1 MKKLITFLLFA
12 ALFQETANAATYY
25 VNIGLA
31 AGTNDGSSWNNAFQT
46 WSAFTAVGSPGVV
59 TISRSGAPF
68 VTSAGASWNTGS
80 TTITLSVSNPLILV
94 GDAISGTGLA
104 SNTTVTAISGTTLTL
119 SLVTTA
125 TVTAGFLAD
134 AVVDNIYIKGNIPS
148 QSSLWV
154 VGYLDNFYGSCYGT
168 ESSPSQRPMYD
179 NDGNGIVESWE
190 FQYPTTFTSTRG
202 GTAING
208 SSAIFD
214 GFTITHT
221 GAVNGGTSMTTY
233 ISPIGQTVQNC
244 VFTGSSLS
252 YGATTAYTNGNGGCL
267 LKVLGTF
274 KNNLIEK
281 NNVSL
286 TYVTTSTSS
295 TDIKVVPYLEVNF
308 PATNNIV
315 VSVSGCIFRNNVA
328 TISNSGT
335 AGTTDN
341 LRGMVLTTNHPNTA
355 GLTGTSATFSDC
367 IIHNNEIT
375 YSGTIMP
382 GKASIAS
389 SLVLSSSSSYDN
401 FINCTFANNKM
412 TNMATCFYATSTGNV
427 VHKVYN
433 NALWNNKNTVSSTTS
448 TVSMNSQSSQNAN
461 SVFDNNYVDIA
472 NSGNWGSSWGAGN
485 KTNLSASNTGSNGPY
500 FKKTPMNGANNII
513 GAFQSAGT
521 ELTAINQSDWR
532 LNPGTYLNGKGIT
545 TTILKDKAGIDF
557 SSTPSVGAYE
567 YVKVTPTVTIN
578 VSSYIYNG
586 SNQGPNSSTIGGTIG
601 GVNSTGI
608 LSYIYSESGNSTL
621 PINAGNFTVTA
632 TLAADTYYNSVSS
645 SATSFSLS
653 KKPLTIGAPS
663 IASKT
668 YDGSATSGTVIP
680 GSLSGFV
687 DPETVSVSSAIGTYP
702 DANVGTGKSATIA
715 YTLANGTNGGLAA
728 NYSLTNGSASG
739 NITAASGSPTGDNLN
754 NSGLTDNQLANT
766 NLTISSG
773 EFIINDT
780 KTVRSLTIAPG
791 VKLTHSSGTLTA
803 TNGITL
809 ESDATGT
816 ATLMDSYTEPTIT
829 ATVKQYVTAGRN
841 WYMSAPL
848 NNTADYSALD
858 KGASVAEYNEVTGL
872 WPVVSSGTLTRGKGY
887 VQVAS
892 ASQGTTGT
900 VSFSGTTNS
909 GNVPVTLTYTSG
921 KGNGYNLVGNP
932 YPSYLSW
939 SAVAADNT
947 AANMPTGTMW
957 YRTISYNG
965 KNAWTPNTVY
975 SLNDI
980 VYNGTRFYKA
990 TSVTGTSDASGG
1002 PTGGLTGITD
1012 GSVVWNYEG
1021 SIYLFAT
1028 ISASGVA
1035 SPATVSNLVPPMQA
1049 FWVKSS
1055 GGTLTFKNAMRAHNT
1070 GGTNALKAPKSSST
1084 DIKLL
1089 RLNVSNGASADETVI
1104 YASTDASNAFDTY
1117 DAPKYFNTV
1126 GSNQPEIYTQVGNE
1140 KLVINAMNEIANGIE
1155 IPLGFATEKGN
1166 NFTISAT
1173 ELRNFGSDIKVMLKD
1188 KQTTTEFDL
1197 TAGQLYAFSSAVV
1210 NNTDRFSLIF
1220 RASGNTT
1227 AIDNAEKGN
1236 TQVFVNQANNITIIA
1251 PEKSNYVIYNA
1262 MGQIIEKGIATSNYQ
1277 ITNLKLSQGVYVVKV
1292 GNYNSTRVIIK

>member
-1 MKKLITFLLFA
+1 MKKLITFLLCT
-12 ALFQETANAATYY
+12 ALFAVTANAATYY

-31 AGTNDGSSWNNAFQT
+31 TGANNGSSWTDAYQT
-46 WSAFTAVGSPGVV
+46 WSAFTAAGSPGVV
-59 TISRSGAPF
+59 AISRSGAPF
-68 VTSAGASWNTGS
+68 VTSAGASWTTGS
-80 TTITLSVSNPLILV
+80 TAITLSVSNPLIVV

-119 SLVTTA
+119 SLATTA

-134 AVVDNIYIKGNIPS
+134 AVADDIYIKGTIPS
-148 QSSLWV
+148 QSGLWV
-154 VGYLDNFYGSCYGT
+154 IGYLDNFYGSCAGT

-367 IIHNNEIT
+367 IIHNNEISYT
-375 YSGTIMP
+375 GTIMP
-382 GKASIAS
+382 GKSSIAG
-389 SLVLSSSSSYDN
+389 SLVLSSSSSKDN

-412 TNMATCFYATSTGNV
+412 TNIATCFYATSTGNV
-427 VHKVYN
+427 IHKVYN
-433 NALWNNKNTVSSTTS
+433 NALWNNKNTVSSTNTTS
-448 TVSMNSQSSQNAN
+448 TVSMYSQSAQNA
-461 SVFDNNYVDIA
+461 STVFNNNYVDVTT
-472 NSGNWGSSWGAGN
+472 SGNWSVGWGAGN
-485 KTNLSASNTGSNGPY
+485 VTNFSASNTGSNGPY
-500 FKKTPMNGANNII
+500 FKKPPMNGANNII

-521 ELTAINQSDWR
+521 ELTSINLSDWR

-608 LSYIYSESGNSTL
+608 LTYINSESGNSTL
-621 PINAGNFTVTA
+621 PINAGNYTVTA
-632 TLAADTYYNSVSS
+632 TLTADTYYNSVSS

-702 DANVGTGKSATIA
+702 DANVGTGKSATIV
-715 YTLANGTNGGLAA
+715 YTLANGTGGLAA
-728 NYSLTNGSASG
+728 NYSLANGSASG
-739 NITAASGSPTGDNLN
+739 DITAASGSPTGDNLN

-780 KTVRSLTIAPG
+780 KAVQSLTVAPG
-791 VKLTHSSGTLTA
+791 AKLTHSSGTLTA

-816 ATLMDSYTEPTIT
+816 ATLMDSYTEPTIN
-829 ATVKQYVTAGRN
+829 ATLKQYVTAGRN

-848 NNTADYSALD
+848 NNSADYSVLN
-858 KGASVAEYNEVTGL
+858 KGNSVAEYNETTGL
-872 WPVVSSGTLTRGKGY
+872 WPAVSSGTLTRGKGY
-887 VQVAS
+887 VQIAS
-892 ASQGTTGT
+892 STQGTTGT
-900 VSFSGTTNS
+900 VSFNGITNS
-909 GNVPVTLTYTSG
+909 GDVPVTLTYTSDKG
-921 KGNGYNLVGNP
+921 KGFNLVGNP
-932 YPSYLSW
+932 YPSFLSW
-939 SAVAADNT
+939 SAVAADNS

-957 YRTISYNG
+957 YRTISYNE
-965 KNAWTPNTVY
+965 KNAWAPSTTY
-975 SLNDI
+975 SLNAI
-980 VYNGTRFYKA
+980 VYNGTRFYK
-990 TSVTGTSDASGG
+990 VTTAGTSAASGG
-1002 PTGGLTGITD
+1002 PSGGGTVIGD

-1021 SIYLFAT
+1021 SVYVFAT

-1035 SPATVSNLVPPMQA
+1035 SPATVSNLVPPTQA
-1049 FWVKSS
+1049 FWVKST
-1055 GGTLTFKNAMRAHNT
+1055 GGTLTFKNTMRTHNT
-1070 GGTNALKAPKSSST
+1070 GAANTLKAPKNASN

-1089 RLNVSNGASADETVI
+1089 RLNVTNGASADEAVI
-1104 YASTDASNAFDTY
+1104 YASNDASNAFDTY
-1117 DAPKYFNTV
+1117 DAPKYFNTA

-1140 KLVINAMNEIANGIE
+1140 KLVINAMNEITTGTE

-1166 NFTISAT
+1166 DFTISAS
-1173 ELRNFGSDIKVMLKD
+1173 EFRNLGSDIQVVLKD

-1197 TAGQLYAFSSAVV
+1197 ISGQSYAFSSDVV

-1220 RASGNTT
+1220 RTSGSTNGVDNTT
-1227 AIDNAEKGN
+1227 KLNA
-1236 TQVFVNQANNITIIA
+1236 QVFVNTANQIVIVA
-1251 PEKSNYVIYNA
+1251 PEKSSFGIYNA
-1262 MGQIIEKGIATSNYQ
+1262 IGMMIENGITTLNYQTSN
-1277 ITNLKLSQGVYVVKV
+1277 IKLQTGVYVVKV
-1292 GNYNSTRVIIK
+1292 NNQSTRVVAP